1 MSARRSRPP
10 EADLRGTVLFVHGLW
25 MTGAESFLLRRRLA
39 ERGWALRV
47 LPYSSLAEQM
57 DVVARRCARQAIA
70 LARRTLLPVHLVGH
84 SLGGLVIYR
93 MFEMGVLAA
102 DRFSGDF
109 CRVVFMG
116 TPIRGSQCA
125 RRLHGAVPTRRLLG
139 QVGVACLPEGV
150 PGRWDFPPQLGI
162 IAGTAPIGLGHLL
175 ARFDGP
181 NDGTVAVAE
190 TRLEGA
196 ADSIE
201 LPVSHTSMCVSR
213 RVAEQVADFLET
225 GRFRGG
231 NLSRR

>member
-1 MSARRSRPP
+1 
-10 EADLRGTVLFVHGLW
+10 

-39 ERGWALRV
+39 ARGWALRV
-47 LPYSSLAEQM
+47 LPYSSMVEQM

-70 LARRTLLPVHLVGH
+70 LARRTLQPVHLIGH

-93 MFEMGVLAA
+93 MFEMGVLSA

-125 RRLHGAVPTRRLLG
+125 RRLHGAAPVRRLLG
-139 QVGVACLPEGV
+139 QVGTDCLPHGV
-150 PGRWDFPPQLGI
+150 PGRWAFQAQLGI

-175 ARFDGP
+175 TRFDGP

-190 TRLEGA
+190 TRLDGA
-196 ADSIE
+196 ADLLE
-201 LPVSHTSMCVSR
+201 LPVSHTTMCVSR
-213 RVAEQVADFLET
+213 EVAERVADFLET

-231 NLSRR
+231 A